1 MQIVIFSFEGFGIIS
16 EGLTGWSGRH
26 SHLAGGGFV
35 LQEKSWPAC
44 GRMGTYGIRAHS
56 ALCARKAT
64 TMSEDNNQ
72 VPNEVTQKLLFFIA
86 AIVMLVIVKFVLG
99 L

>member
-1 MQIVIFSFEGFGIIS
+1 
-16 EGLTGWSGRH
+16 
-26 SHLAGGGFV
+26 
-35 LQEKSWPAC
+35 
-44 GRMGTYGIRAHS
+44 MGTLFVCAHS

-72 VPNEVTQKLLFFIA
+72 VPNEVKQKLLFFIA
-86 AIVMLVIVKFVLG
+86 AVVLVIIAKFVMG